1 MNDHTDD
8 ATETDRRSGGGAA
21 GGDGTAAADGSAAG
35 GWGGDLS
42 PAAERDVHRGRLY
55 EALATAFDRPRGTA
69 ADAERDPDPTVL
81 GEVIAEAAAA
91 VADDAEGDSRRRL
104 LDAAAA
110 VTDRLPDDPTALE
123 RTFARTFGV
132 ETDGAVDRY
141 EVAYAP
147 GGVTV
152 NTDRMADAAGFY
164 RAFGLENADGARD
177 RADALSVE
185 LEFCSHLAAQRA
197 YLRATGDETG
207 VERVTAATAAFIADH
222 VGRWVPRFAADVRE
236 AVDGGP
242 FPVLA
247 DALEAFVD
255 LEAERFGVEPEA
267 FEEQPDGPVESLT
280 GVDTDADGR
289 LDISCGTGGG
299 AGGPTDHPAATG
311 CGAAGRENFTGSP
324 GQRAATPDLDGGG
337 PPESSGGATASP
349 SGGAADSET
358 EGTADAAD
366 EATRGESSA
375 SEGLPSEPPSS

>member
-1 MNDHTDD
+1 MTDHTDD
-8 ATETDRRSGGGAA
+8 ETETGARVDDESAVGDESAAA
-21 GGDGTAAADGSAAG
+21 GWDA
-35 GWGGDLS
+35 DLS

-55 EALATAFDRPRGTA
+55 EALATALDRPRATA

-81 GEVIAEAAAA
+81 GEVIAEAAAEI
-91 VADDAEGDSRRRL
+91 ADGDADEGDAERADSRREL

-110 VTDRLPDDPTALE
+110 VTDRLPDDPTELE

-164 RAFGLENADGARD
+164 RAFGLENAGGARD
-177 RADALSVE
+177 RADAVSVQ

-197 YLRATGDETG
+197 YLRETGDETG
-207 VERVTAATAAFIADH
+207 AERVTEATAAFLEDH

-236 AVDGGP
+236 AADGGP
-242 FPVLA
+242 FPALA
-247 DALEAFVD
+247 DALGAFVD
-255 LEAERFGVEPEA
+255 LETERFGVEPEV

-289 LDISCGTGGG
+289 LDLRCGTGGNG
-299 AGGPTDHPAATG
+299 SSASEPNDHPAATG

-324 GQRAATPDLDGGG
+324 GQRAAPPGETPKPPSETPDAD
-337 PPESSGGATASP
+337 A
-349 SGGAADSET
+349 GGAADAAEDET
-358 EGTADAAD
+358 RT
-366 EATRGESSA
+366 
-375 SEGLPSEPPSS
+375 SEGLPSEPPSN